1 MFYDDACYPLVS
13 SLTQEYLIVTD
24 NTIMIRGPDLIL
36 DSSLRMREFIG
47 GRTRE
52 TGVVNDDSILGESKK
67 TSRRA
72 TVYSDHVGELI

>member
-1 MFYDDACYPLVS
+1 M
-13 SLTQEYLIVTD
+13 TD

-52 TGVVNDDSILGESKK
+52 TGVVYDDSILGESKK
-67 TSRRA
+67 TSRRD
-72 TVYSDHVGELI
+72 TVYSDRVRELF